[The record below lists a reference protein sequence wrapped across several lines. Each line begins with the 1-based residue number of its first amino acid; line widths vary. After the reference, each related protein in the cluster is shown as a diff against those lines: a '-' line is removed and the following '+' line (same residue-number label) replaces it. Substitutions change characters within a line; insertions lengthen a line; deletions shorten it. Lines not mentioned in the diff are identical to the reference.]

1 MPLWAALRKVQ
12 QTRPQKQLSAE
23 QRSGNVLGV
32 FDAAPDMALAGKR
45 LLLVDDL
52 MTTGATAGECAKV
65 LKLYGAE
72 RVVLLAAAIT
82 RKTEKNA

>member
-1 MPLWAALRKVQ
+1 M
-12 QTRPQKQLSAE
+12 
-23 QRSGNVLGV
+23 
-32 FDAAPDMALAGKR
+32 APAGKR
-45 LLLVDDL
+45 LLLIDDL